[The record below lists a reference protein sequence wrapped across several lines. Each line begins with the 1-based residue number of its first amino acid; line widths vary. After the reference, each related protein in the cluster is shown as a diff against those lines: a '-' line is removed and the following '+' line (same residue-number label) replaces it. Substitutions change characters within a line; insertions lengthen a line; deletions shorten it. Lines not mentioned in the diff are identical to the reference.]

1 MTPLG
6 DTSVR
11 TTSLH
16 SHDDRLLRRSEVL
29 AMTGMSKSMLYLL
42 MSKNDFPGPVR
53 IGVRAV
59 AWRRR
64 RGWSLGSARGLVAGG
79 RPRVVGAL

>member
-42 MSKNDFPGPVR
+42 MSKNDFPRPVR

-64 RGWSLGSARGLVAGG
+64 GWNLGSARGLVAGG
-79 RPRVVGAL
+79 RPLVVGAL

>member
-29 AMTGMSKSMLYLL
+29 AMTGMSKSMLYLP
-42 MSKNDFPGPVR
+42 MSKNDFPRPVR
-53 IGVRAV
+53 IGVCAV
-59 AWRRR
+59 AWRR

-79 RPRVVGAL
+79 RARVVGAL